1 MYIDTIL
8 KHTHIHTLTHTYTHT
23 NIRARAH
30 THIHTHTSSD
40 VVRQRSLSKYA
51 RSLMV
56 ENGWQ
61 DDIFCGSAAAAAQA
75 LVEGQRG
82 ARSLL
87 LKE

>member
-1 MYIDTIL
+1 
-8 KHTHIHTLTHTYTHT
+8 
-23 NIRARAH
+23 
-30 THIHTHTSSD
+30 
-40 VVRQRSLSKYA
+40 
-51 RSLMV
+51 MV